1 MSIAVIQMVSQDD
14 VTANLAA
21 ARRLLEQ
28 AAEGGARL
36 AVLPENF
43 AAMGR
48 RDLAELGRA
57 EARGNGP
64 ILPWLNSAARD
75 LRLWIVAGTLPLPPD
90 GQPEAKANA
99 CSLLIDEHGERVAR
113 YDKLHL
119 FDVDVADARGR
130 YRESDDYAFGQKIVV
145 ADTPVGRLGLTVC
158 YDLRFPEL
166 YTAPRPCHRDPV
178 LPAGGRTG
186 WRSPTGPGDV
196 RPFGHRRSLGP
207 GPGRAAAGRSGAAG
221 GARRRRTGGY
231 PPAHAG
237 GGAQTIFPAGRTA
250 AGAYGVNMSELLS
263 SVSQQLLAPG
273 GLELDSLPGILH
285 ELNGPGIDAADLYF
299 QSQVSESWMLEDG
312 IVKEGSFNLDQGV
325 GVRAQS
331 GEKTGFA
338 YSNAIT
344 AEALKQAA
352 VAARSISR
360 AGQNGSVQAFK
371 AVVPARL
378 YAGENPLD
386 VLSRAEKVE
395 LLKQIDA
402 ATRALDPRIQQVTVS
417 MAGVWEQ
424 ILVAASDGSLA
435 ADIRPLVRFN
445 VSVIVEQNG
454 RRERGGHGGGGRTDY
469 RYFLQ
474 EDRAMGYARE
484 ALRQALVNLEA
495 IPAPAGTLPVVMGA
509 GWSGVLLHEAVGHGL
524 EGDFNRKGSS
534 AYSGRVGEKV
544 ASSLCTIVDD
554 GTLAGRR
561 GSLSVDDEGT
571 PSNCNVLIE
580 NGVLKGYMQDKLNAR
595 LMGVARTGN
604 GRRESYAHLPMP
616 RMTNTYMLAGESD
629 PQEIIAS
636 VEKGIYCANLG
647 GGQVDITSGKFVFST
662 SEAYLIENGRITTP
676 VKGAT
681 LIGNGPEAMSRVS
694 MVGNDLALDSGVG
707 TCGKDGQSVP
717 VGVGQPTLKID
728 AITVGGTG
736 A

>member
-1 MSIAVIQMVSQDD
+1 MNPM
-14 VTANLAA
+14 L
-21 ARRLLEQ
+21 
-28 AAEGGARL
+28 
-36 AVLPENF
+36 
-43 AAMGR
+43 M
-48 RDLAELGRA
+48 
-57 EARGNGP
+57 
-64 ILPWLNSAARD
+64 
-75 LRLWIVAGTLPLPPD
+75 
-90 GQPEAKANA
+90 
-99 CSLLIDEHGERVAR
+99 
-113 YDKLHL
+113 
-119 FDVDVADARGR
+119 
-130 YRESDDYAFGQKIVV
+130 
-145 ADTPVGRLGLTVC
+145 
-158 YDLRFPEL
+158 
-166 YTAPRPCHRDPV
+166 
-178 LPAGGRTG
+178 
-186 WRSPTGPGDV
+186 
-196 RPFGHRRSLGP
+196 
-207 GPGRAAAGRSGAAG
+207 
-221 GARRRRTGGY
+221 
-231 PPAHAG
+231 
-237 GGAQTIFPAGRTA
+237 
-250 AGAYGVNMSELLS
+250 
-263 SVSQQLLAPG
+263 SVSEHLLAPG
-273 GLELDSLPGILH
+273 NLTLDSLPGVLG
-285 ELNGPGIDAADLYF
+285 ELAGPGIDAADLYF
-299 QSQVSESWMLEDG
+299 QSQVSETWVLEDG

-344 AEALKQAA
+344 LDALRQAA
-352 VAARSISR
+352 RAARSISR
-360 AGQNGSVQAFK
+360 AGQQGRVQAF
-371 AVVPARL
+371 ASPQVSAL
-378 YAGENPLD
+378 YAPDNPLD
-386 VLSRAEKVE
+386 VLGRAEKVE
-395 LLKQIDA
+395 LLQRIDR
-402 ATRALDPRIQQVTVS
+402 ATRALDPRIKQVTVS
-417 MAGVWEQ
+417 LAGVWDRV
-424 ILVAASDGSLA
+424 LVAAHDGSLS
-435 ADIRPLVRFN
+435 ADVRPLVRFN
-445 VSVIVEQNG
+445 VSVIVEHNG

-469 RYFLQ
+469 RFFLQ
-474 EDRAMGYARE
+474 RGGLEEDRAMGYARE

-534 AYSGRVGEKV
+534 AYSGRIGERV

-554 GTLAGRR
+554 GTLEGRR

-571 PSNCNVLIE
+571 PTQCTTLIE

-616 RMTNTYMLAGESD
+616 RMTNTYMLAGQSD
-629 PQEIIAS
+629 PEEIIRS
-636 VEKGIYCANLG
+636 VKKGIYCANLG

-662 SEAYLIENGRITTP
+662 SEAYLIEDGRITAP